1 MRKRLSDITNA
12 LPQPK
17 PSSEDASSSAK
28 DYIESLTKVIYI
40 YIICMYVF
48 VFVLFNVNLV
58 HFGCLKQE
66 NLTLVRL
73 IQDKK

>member
-1 MRKRLSDITNA
+1 MARRSSFGSIMRKRLSDITNA

-40 YIICMYVF
+40 YIYNIYVCICF
-48 VFVLFNVNLV
+48 RPF
-58 HFGCLKQE
+58 
-66 NLTLVRL
+66 
-73 IQDKK
+73 